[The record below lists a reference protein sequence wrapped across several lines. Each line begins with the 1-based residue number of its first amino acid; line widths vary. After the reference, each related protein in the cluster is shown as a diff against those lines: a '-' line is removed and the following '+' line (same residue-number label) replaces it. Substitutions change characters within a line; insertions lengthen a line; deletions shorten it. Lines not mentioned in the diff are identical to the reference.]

1 MNPRQVKILEMM
13 RTTNAYLD
21 ANTSVWTAI
30 PIASTYKIALATLL
44 DQIRTSIDNNEAS
57 QMFVS
62 PSVLEI
68 KHQVAERMD
77 ILDDALEAYA
87 EDTGDTELCIKARNS
102 KDDYLSLPHEDF
114 EIKTCQIID
123 LLEKHVKK
131 MGDYGLTQDQIDDA
145 KLLFGTYQD
154 ERGKPRFYEIKSR
167 SNARNLRDFL
177 AKGAEA
183 VEKLDT
189 VMKRFRRSNTF
200 FYMGYLS
207 ARTMSDKP
215 ISSFSE
221 STLA

>member
-1 MNPRQVKILEMM
+1 MNPRQIKILEMM

-30 PIASTYKIALATLL
+30 PIASTYKIALASLL
-44 DQIRTSIDNNEAS
+44 DQIRTSIDNNQGS

-68 KHQVAERMD
+68 KNQVAERMD

-87 EDTGDTELCIKARNS
+87 EDTGNASLCIKARNS
-102 KDDYLSLPHEDF
+102 KDDYLNLPHEDF
-114 EIKTCQIID
+114 EIKTCHIID
-123 LLEKHVKK
+123 LLEEHVSL

-154 ERGKPRFYEIKSR
+154 ERGKPRFYEIASR
-167 SNARNLRDFL
+167 SNARSLEDFL
-177 AKGAEA
+177 EKGAEA
-183 VEKLDT
+183 VERLDN
-189 VMKRFRRSNTF
+189 VMKRFRRSNTA

-207 ARTMSDKP
+207 ARTMTEKS
-215 ISSFSE
+215 
-221 STLA
+221 LATKQTAVA